1 MKQIDVINPRVEW
14 NENGIFWNYSNTR
27 YSISFASLKAKG
39 IDLKK
44 YKNISKIIL
53 NSDLNKMDNITLKH
67 QNIKDIILKKSKTKH
82 EYVVHSEKKYARKE
96 IDHETGEVITIST
109 NGIENIWSVV
119 KRGLKGTYIRPTA
132 KYMQEYLNEFQ
143 FRYNHKNQN
152 IFIEMIKRIFFK

>member
-67 QNIKDIILKKSKTKH
+67 QNIKDIILKKYQKKQKPSMSMLFTPKRNML
-82 EYVVHSEKKYARKE
+82 EKK
-96 IDHETGEVITIST
+96 
-109 NGIENIWSVV
+109 
-119 KRGLKGTYIRPTA
+119 
-132 KYMQEYLNEFQ
+132 
-143 FRYNHKNQN
+143 
-152 IFIEMIKRIFFK
+152 